1 MEYFNSITD
10 FLFIVTMVLLGQV
23 HSKFFDTARGFSRD
37 GLNVNVHICLV
48 VTKFSCLGFHWL
60 WIHWKEGCM
69 YMLEGCLPFFS
80 YFSLIWLRKEQIR
93 GQVNP
98 RRRFNTTIQD
108 LKCKTRSSK
117 LCSQLN
123 CVLQAYFVNCWNSF
137 SHSRGSKSDFS
148 ARGWPSIKRKNW
160 YDVTWILKLGSN

>member
-69 YMLEGCLPFFS
+69 YMLEGCLPFFFFFLLYDWGRNKFEGKS
-80 YFSLIWLRKEQIR
+80 ILGVALIRPSRTWNAK
-93 GQVNP
+93 
-98 RRRFNTTIQD
+98 QD
-108 LKCKTRSSK
+108 LQSFAVSWT
-117 LCSQLN
+117 
-123 CVLQAYFVNCWNSF
+123 AY
-137 SHSRGSKSDFS
+137 SRRIS
-148 ARGWPSIKRKNW
+148 
-160 YDVTWILKLGSN
+160 WIAEIVFLIPEEAKVISVQEVDPL